1 MAEPGDGQSF
11 APRNAAAAASE
22 GGTASSADIVA
33 LFETGIDH
41 HRAGRLEQAQAIY
54 HDILAV
60 DPGNADCRFRMGLL
74 AAQAGRP
81 DLAIQ
86 HLRETIA
93 RGPEAATYHLHL
105 GMILSGLGRLDE
117 AEACYRT
124 ALRLAPDYPEAH
136 NNLANTLGQ
145 QGRLGEA
152 EIHYRETLKL
162 RPDLPEAYNNL
173 GHVLNCLGR
182 HAEAEITLRRAL
194 ALRANYVAALGNL
207 GLALTALGRFAEA
220 EASYRS
226 ALGLRADIPEL
237 QRNLGNLLAKL
248 RRLSEAAD
256 CYRATLRLKPDD
268 AQAYKAMGDLFANAS
283 RCEEAA
289 ICYREAVRFDAT
301 LDDARNNLGLMIQGL
316 GRHHEAIAHY
326 DAVLGR
332 SPGFIAARINRCIA
346 RLLVV
351 YRDEAELVNARALF
365 TEELEAIC
373 RLPAGTVSSDAIAGA
388 TPFYLAYQGRPD
400 RDLQARYGHFVADV
414 MAAHYPAWTSPPA
427 VPPPQPGELI
437 RVGFLS
443 ACFYSHSNWKIPI
456 KGWLTGLDKQR
467 FQIFGYHLGD
477 TTDSETSIAK
487 GLCHRFVQGR
497 PSLEAWAET
506 IRADRLHVLII
517 PGIGLDGVT
526 HRLAAL
532 RLAPVQATSW
542 GHPDTTG
549 LPTIDHYLSSDLMEP
564 PDGDAHYTERL
575 IRLPNLSIAY
585 EPPAP
590 APAALSRADIGVPA
604 DATFYWC
611 CQSLFKYLPRH
622 DWVFARIAAAVPDA
636 RFVFIEYPRGDAVNA
651 IFRERLGAAFAA
663 AGLDAT
669 RHCIFMPPLD
679 SPRFAAIGKM
689 ADLFL
694 DSLGW
699 SGCNSTL
706 EALALDLPV
715 ITMAGDLMR
724 GRHSAAI
731 LTMLGMP
738 ELIAPTPEAFA
749 ALAIRL
755 GRDGPARQAL
765 RARIAREKHRLYRDQ
780 AAIDGLARYLE
791 HAAREPA
798 ATASEPGG

>member
-1 MAEPGDGQSF
+1 MAGSRHLRPLADAADG
-11 APRNAAAAASE
+11 RASVSD
-22 GGTASSADIVA
+22 GASRDTAA
-33 LFETGIDH
+33 LFEEGIDH
-41 HRAGRLEQAQAIY
+41 HAAGRLERAHAIY
-54 HDILAV
+54 REILAV
-60 DPGNADCRFRMGLL
+60 DPGHADCRFRMSLL

-93 RGPEAATYHLHL
+93 LSPEAASYHLHL
-105 GMILSGLGRLDE
+105 GMVLGGVGRLQE

-124 ALRLAPDYPEAH
+124 ALRLAPDCPEAH
-136 NNLANTLGQ
+136 NNLANVLGQ

-152 EIHYRETLKL
+152 EIHYRQALNL
-162 RPDLPEAYNNL
+162 RPALPEAHNNL
-173 GHVLNCLGR
+173 GHALNCLGR
-182 HAEAEITLRRAL
+182 HAEAEVACRRAL
-194 ALRANYVAALGNL
+194 ELRPNYVAALGNL
-207 GLALTALGRFAEA
+207 GVALAALGRFAEA

-226 ALGLRADIPEL
+226 ALGLRADVPEL
-237 QRNLGNLLAKL
+237 HRNLGNLLAKL
-248 RRLSEAAD
+248 RRLTEAAA
-256 CYRATLRLKPDD
+256 CYRETLRLKPDD
-268 AQAYKAMGDLFANAS
+268 APAYKAMGDLFANS
-283 RCEEAA
+283 NRCEEAA
-289 ICYREAVRFDAT
+289 ICYREAVRLDGT

-316 GRHHEAIAHY
+316 GRHDEAIAHY
-326 DAVLGR
+326 DEVLR
-332 SPGFIAARINRCIA
+332 RNPAFLAARINRCIA
-346 RLLVV
+346 RLQVI
-351 YRDEAELVNARALF
+351 YRDEAELESARTLF

-373 RLPAGTVSSDAIAGA
+373 RLPPGEVSSDAIAGA
-388 TPFYLAYQGRPD
+388 TPFYLAYQGRSD
-400 RDLQARYGHFVADV
+400 RDLQARYGRFVADV
-414 MAAHYPAWTSPPA
+414 MAAHHPAWTSPPA
-427 VPPPQPGELI
+427 VAPTRPGEPI
-437 RVGFLS
+437 RVGVLS

-456 KGWLTGLDKQR
+456 KGWLSGLDKRR
-467 FQIFGYHLGD
+467 FQLFGYHLGD
-477 TTDSETSIAK
+477 TADDETAVAK
-487 GLCHRFVQGR
+487 QLCHRFVQGM
-497 PSLEAWAET
+497 PSLEAWAEA

-549 LPTIDHYLSSDLMEP
+549 LPTIDHYLSSALMEP

-590 APAALSRADIGVPA
+590 APAALARADIGVPE
-604 DATFYWC
+604 DATLYWC
-611 CQSLFKYLPRH
+611 CQSLFKYLPRY
-622 DWVFARIAAAVPDA
+622 DWIFARIAAAVPTA
-636 RFVFIEYPRGDAVNA
+636 RFVFIKYPRGDAVNA
-651 IFRERLGAAFAA
+651 IFRERLNAAFAA
-663 AGLDAT
+663 RGLEAA
-669 RHCIFMPPLD
+669 RHCVFMPPLD
-679 SPRFAAIGKM
+679 TPRFAATGKM

-715 ITMAGDLMR
+715 ITMAGALMR

-749 ALAIRL
+749 ELAIGL
-755 GRDGPARQAL
+755 GRYPQARQAL
-765 RARIAREKHRLYRDQ
+765 RARIARDKHRLYRDR

-791 HAAREPA
+791 DAARGIA
-798 ATASEPGG
+798 AAGSEAAD